1 MGSYYED
8 IQKSQQNR
16 FAGFQNGRVKSN
28 SSSNDGSTSNTY
40 SDSGNMRSGSM
51 LNSYAN
57 QLSSMGGDFSSLGGS
72 AVKSSLSSLLRSAA
86 VSEQDMV
93 NDATQDVNGA
103 YSRGRESGMRN
114 LSRMGINPTSGRFA
128 GAEKDYALARAAAEA
143 GARNRAR
150 ITSRNQSFANYGQIA
165 GMGANIANAG
175 MNAVRGAG
183 DMYQNYLE
191 SQDAKAVNQ
200 FLMDNFLKK

>member
-1 MGSYYED
+1 MAFLFNPVAANAGTVAKAND
-8 IQKSQQNR
+8 ANR
-16 FAGFQNGRVKSN
+16 FSFQDGRGSSN
-28 SSSNDGSTSNTY
+28 SNDGSTS
-40 SDSGNMRSGSM
+40 SGGNMRSGGM

-57 QLSSMGGDFSSLGGS
+57 QLSSLGGSLTSLGGG
-72 AVKSSLSSLLRSAA
+72 AVKSSLSGLLKSAA
-86 VSEQDMV
+86 VSEQDIV

-143 GARNRAR
+143 GARSRAR
-150 ITSRNQSFANYGQIA
+150 ITARNQSFSNYGQIA
-165 GMGANIANAG
+165 GVGSSLANSG

-183 DMYQNYLE
+183 DMYQKYLE
-191 SQDAKAVNQ
+191 SIDAKETNRLLEQ
-200 FLMDNFLKK
+200 YLK